1 MDVPTVLHLV
11 LMGAKWLLMASRVLW
26 TLAAAV
32 RSRANLCK
40 RSPTEDILRRYMT
53 TALRLRRRRK
63 SLKCTRN
70 ARFEWQAVQGH
81 VHASLQVI
89 ALYGQSGQQLA
100 GARARGHALD
110 PLALQRVL
118 QRVHRTCGTQ
128 PVTYITSAG
137 ASAQDAMPL
146 PNASAHASAQ
156 QARPP
161 GAHPPARRPP
171 APPPAGTAP
180 PGRPPRPPPRLPRR
194 ASASLA
200 AARSAACARPRHPL
214 QRPQLRGPGW
224 WHAAGMRPSSTE
236 RWREGCCACLRPR
249 PPPAAPAGA
258 RARARPAS
266 RAPPR
271 RRPPAAARAL
281 RRCAAGKAPARSAAG
296 PPAQPSSGLRRR
308 CRE

>member
-128 PVTYITSAG
+128 PVTFAASAG

-156 QARPP
+156 A
-161 GAHPPARRPP
+161 GA
-171 APPPAGTAP
+171 T
-180 PGRPPRPPPRLPRR
+180 PGRAP
-194 ASASLA
+194 ASTQAS
-200 AARSAACARPRHPL
+200 
-214 QRPQLRGPGW
+214 
-224 WHAAGMRPSSTE
+224 RPSSSRHSAARAST
-236 RWREGCCACLRPR
+236 AASAT
-249 PPPAAPAGA
+249 PAAPRVSLA
-258 RARARPAS
+258 RGRAVGCV
-266 RAPPR
+266 RAPQAPT
-271 RRPPAAARAL
+271 PTTSATRAWL
-281 RRCAAGKAPARSAAG
+281 VACGRHAP
-296 PPAQPSSGLRRR
+296 
-308 CRE
+308 